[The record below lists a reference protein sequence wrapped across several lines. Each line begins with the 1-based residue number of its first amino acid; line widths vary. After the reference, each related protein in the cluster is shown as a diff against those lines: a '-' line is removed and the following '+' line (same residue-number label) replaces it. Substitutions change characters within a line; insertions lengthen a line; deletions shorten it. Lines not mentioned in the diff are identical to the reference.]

1 MLGAMEMSGSHRDHT
16 CWTVRLRGWRR
27 NSREGCQISE
37 SSAVPPSPSPL
48 RCRTDKPHGK
58 KDVLF
63 FLHKMSQ
70 CSTRSLLP
78 PSSTLSSLPDVSP
91 QFFRRSRY
99 GSRLFSGR
107 DNPWIPLWLS
117 EGSRCEFGWLACIVS
132 TILTSGNTH
141 YARNCHWLV

>member
-1 MLGAMEMSGSHRDHT
+1 MVPTGTTPVGQFGCEGGVGTQEKAVRSRSLAPSHL
-16 CWTVRLRGWRR
+16 RLPHYVAEPTNLTARR
-27 NSREGCQISE
+27 
-37 SSAVPPSPSPL
+37 
-48 RCRTDKPHGK
+48 TFY
-58 KDVLF
+58 F

-70 CSTRSLLP
+70 CSTCSLLP